1 MGVFDD
7 KVALITGGS
16 SGIGLATVER
26 MRAEG
31 AAVAVVDID
40 EAGGRAAADKFG
52 GHFIRLDVSDA
63 NAWTAVVDET
73 VSLYGGIDIAY
84 LNAGLPTY
92 PAQDN
97 TDPAQGAVGSL
108 MQPFD
113 IATLPDDAYRRVLG
127 VNVDGVVFGARAV
140 VPAMER
146 RGGGAIVATASV
158 AGLIGFSPDPI
169 YTLTKHAVVGLTRA
183 LAPTLTAR
191 NITINCICP
200 GIVDTNIL
208 GPNIGT
214 VMRKAGVPIME
225 PSQIADAVVQ
235 AISSGATGE
244 AFVCLPGKDHKKF
257 IFNPIVGLGLDEGDL
272 MDLAAD

>member
-1 MGVFDD
+1 MGMFDD

-26 MRAEG
+26 LAAEG
-31 AAVAVVDID
+31 AAVAVTDID

-63 NAWTAVVDET
+63 DAWTAAVDET
-73 VSLYGGIDIAY
+73 VSRYGGIDIAY

-92 PAQDN
+92 PAQDDA
-97 TDPAQGAVGSL
+97 DPAEGAMEGL

-113 IATLPDDAYRRVLG
+113 IATLPDDAYRRILG

-140 VPAMER
+140 VPAMEQ

-158 AGLIGFSPDPI
+158 AGLIAFSPDPI

-183 LAPTLTAR
+183 LAPTLASR
-191 NITINCICP
+191 NITMNCICP

-214 VMRKAGVPIME
+214 VMRKAGIPIME
-225 PSQIADAVVQ
+225 PSQIADAVATAV
-235 AISSGATGE
+235 SSGVTGE
-244 AFVCLPGKDHKKF
+244 AFVCMPGEDHQKF
-257 IFNPIVGLGLDEGDL
+257 VFNPVTGLGLDEGDL
-272 MDLAAD
+272 MNLAAD